1 MITSPR
7 GSYAAHAHP
16 SRYDRGPTPGHTLDG
31 FHDTPERVG
40 WGWWAWLAVCLGTLA
55 LTMAVHHVR

>member
-16 SRYDRGPTPGHTLDG
+16 SRYDHGPTSGHTLDG
-31 FHDTPERVG
+31 FHRDRIG
-40 WGWWAWLAVCLGTLA
+40 LGWWLAFLIPLA
-55 LTMAVHHVR
+55 LIAFSIGVHHHVG